1 MKRIALVLAGLLVI
15 IAGSAIAQQE
25 TATQLEDFAI
35 KEGAIIVKVS
45 YAMGQLDIWGYTS
58 VMEVAVV
65 TSYEVGIPDTFY
77 GMTIRIGGSGSTKTS
92 LFDFGEVVSLSE
104 ALDYMVIQSEE
115 WDLENREYTEVY
127 FKIRDDFRIGFFQEE
142 TAQTVFA
149 QSGKIAKTTVNWK
162 ENKRV
167 TATEILRNIKALVDK
182 GLDKLKSLTI
192 E

>member
-15 IAGSAIAQQE
+15 IARSAIARQE
-25 TATQLEDFAI
+25 TATQLEDSAI

-58 VMEVAVV
+58 VMEVAAV

-149 QSGKIAKTTVNWK
+149 QSGKIAKTTANWE